1 MYSLIPPL
9 FVAVMYVL
17 GVYILPLSTILRFDV
32 GTVPT
37 GMSCLLFLLLS
48 LIYFSIFEMQ
58 V

>member
-17 GVYILPLSTILRFDV
+17 GVYILPLSTILRFDF

-37 GMSCLLFLLLS
+37 GMSCFLF
-48 LIYFSIFEMQ
+48 YYYR
-58 V
+58 